1 MFFSHT
7 LLYKWQPRVRE
18 YLYVTDCIELDMHIN
33 ILCVITLLIIVTFQM
48 QYSEESQFH
57 NTF

>member
-1 MFFSHT
+1 M
-7 LLYKWQPRVRE
+7 RE

-33 ILCVITLLIIVTFQM
+33 ILCVITLLIIGTFQM